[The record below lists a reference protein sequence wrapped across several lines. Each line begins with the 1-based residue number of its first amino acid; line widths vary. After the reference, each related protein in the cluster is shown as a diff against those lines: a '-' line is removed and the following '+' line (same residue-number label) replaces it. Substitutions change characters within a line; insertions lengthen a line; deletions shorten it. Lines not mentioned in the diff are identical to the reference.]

1 MATVKN
7 QNQNKHK
14 IIVLGTVA
22 IILMVFIG
30 VFLFNYINALRTDN
44 SQKNLATEI
53 AYVGQGLLRSSGT
66 VLEKYN
72 EESYRQIADGRN
84 KLGAAIDILSK
95 GGVLSNGVEVPA
107 PSEYLS
113 GQIMSFQSIVG
124 DIITNINFI
133 INEKNDTIILRDK
146 KDKYERLNNK
156 LLESMSYLAANA
168 NNLKIANGG
177 QTGSLISIVG
187 KIYNQLNNP
196 NVKYF
201 ADDKNILNDNY
212 LSEQNNV
219 LQIINQQVNE
229 ISRLPEIIRTFNMP
243 VNERD
248 NLLNDV
254 NKIYSIAQEMKQ
266 ESNAMMEVLPK
277 IVAAKK
283 YAAQTDKLAVRLEDA
298 YTSLSFSLSSTQNN
312 SNVWLILFG
321 LFCAAL
327 VLVVLSLINLA
338 SKTSHVNADN
348 RVERKFREY
357 NKNVNS
363 LLSSFLYDG
372 KLRKNIEIKA
382 SGFSTGDKMSN
393 TAPLMREIANSITTE
408 KKDMNGL
415 LKEFQF
421 DTLNL
426 IENIE
431 NNVNHDVE
439 ITKKIDII
447 LPLLDEV
454 KLTMSSIEQS
464 SKNIN
469 VDGTKTNIEY
479 SNERMSETINTF
491 NRLKETMQETNK
503 VIKKVSETS
512 QSMNDSLEDIRQYAD
527 KMQINALNTEVVTDV
542 IYAKTLDADLL
553 EKVNQINSYIKNVR
567 EISTLIIQSLLKIES
582 ANFTTSKDTG
592 NAIRSLEENIQSIVE
607 GGESI
612 SKIQSSLNLIS
623 DDLKII
629 SQYSNNIA
637 EKTNDSMQQ
646 LDLSNKEFKEAKNKN
661 RESIEDKSKILL
673 KVKTL
678 NEKINEKIE

>member
-177 QTGSLISIVG
+177 QAGSLISIVG

-592 NAIRSLEENIQSIVE
+592 NAIRSLEGNIQSIVE